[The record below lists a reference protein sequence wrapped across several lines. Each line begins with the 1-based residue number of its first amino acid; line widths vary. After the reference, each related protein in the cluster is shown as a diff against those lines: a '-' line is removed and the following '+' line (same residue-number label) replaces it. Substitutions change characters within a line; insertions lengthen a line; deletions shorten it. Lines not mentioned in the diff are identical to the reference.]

1 MLLFY
6 CFYEE
11 QFLTLSYIFFLTS
24 FVNNEHIYRLKVIM
38 LKKAYRIKKNKE
50 FQEIFRV
57 GKSFANR
64 ELVIYYRRKTD
75 QKHIRVGISVGKKLG
90 NAVTRNQIKR
100 YIRECFIHLDD
111 KIKRE
116 YDIIIIARKQAVDLS
131 YHRLCKSLQHLLK
144 KENLFRT

>member
-1 MLLFY
+1 
-6 CFYEE
+6 
-11 QFLTLSYIFFLTS
+11 
-24 FVNNEHIYRLKVIM
+24 M

-50 FQEIFRV
+50 FQEIFKV

-75 QKHIRVGISVGKKLG
+75 QKHFRVGISVGKKLG
-90 NAVTRNQIKR
+90 NAVTRNRIKR

-116 YDIIIIARKQAVDLS
+116 YDIIIIARNQAVDLS
-131 YHRLCKSLQHLLK
+131 YERLCKSLHHLLK
-144 KENLFRT
+144 KQNLFRT